1 MIDAFLYAIP
11 SWLLFLLIVGGSV
24 GLVWLATVLLR
35 RVTTAPKDDHHNEV
49 VGFVFAS
56 VGVLYAVLLAFT
68 VIIVWEQ
75 YNGAESAVAQEGTA
89 LITVAR
95 TVSSFPEPERGQV
108 YDQLRAYAQFVIH
121 EEWRTID
128 ERTLE
133 QEESTGAE
141 ASINRIWS
149 IYRSL
154 PPGQVDAYT
163 TQSLDNLSAQRA
175 LRLQSNAAALPI
187 ALWFGLVLG
196 ALVTISFCLILH
208 MENVQLH
215 AFVTALLTCLIATSM
230 WMIVMI
236 NHPFSGDLHVSTAAF
251 EHAIHV
257 IKNLPR

>member
-1 MIDAFLYAIP
+1 
-11 SWLLFLLIVGGSV
+11 
-24 GLVWLATVLLR
+24 LVWLATLLLR
-35 RVTTAPKDDHHNEV
+35 RVTTAPKDGHHNEV
-49 VGFVFAS
+49 VGFIFAT

-75 YNGAESAVAQEGTA
+75 YLAAENVVAQEGTA

-108 YDQLRAYAQFVIH
+108 YDDLRAYAQFVIN

-133 QEESTGAE
+133 QQESTGAE
-141 ASINRIWS
+141 ASINSIWS
-149 IYRSL
+149 TYRSL
-154 PPGQVDAYT
+154 PPSQVDAFT
-163 TQSLDNLSAQRA
+163 TQSLDNLITQRA
-175 LRLQSNAAALPI
+175 LRLQSNGAALPI

-196 ALVTISFCLILH
+196 ALVTISFCLLLH
-208 MENVQLH
+208 MENIQVH
-215 AFVTALLTCLIATSM
+215 ALVTALLTGLIATSM

-236 NHPFSGDLHVSTAAF
+236 NHPFAGDLHVTTAAF

-257 IKNLPR
+257 IESLPR